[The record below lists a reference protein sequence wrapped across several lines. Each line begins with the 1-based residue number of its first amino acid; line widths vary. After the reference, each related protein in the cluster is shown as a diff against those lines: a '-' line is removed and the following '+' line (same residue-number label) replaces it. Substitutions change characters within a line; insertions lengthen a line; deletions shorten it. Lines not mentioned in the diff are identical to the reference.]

1 MEPTDMFGILAL
13 VSLCAF
19 VFGICLH
26 AWESEYAQIVVAVS
40 LLGLVLFGLSW
51 VAFSFADK
59 QSKSFTDKRDLIAPL
74 MSAKLDKVC
83 DRLGVVPNSDLR
95 SNCFE
100 RDGLRVWRD
109 NGRLYV
115 ASLLGREAVTDLI
128 VDEDRL
134 LGGYFNSIIYL
145 SDSLDLRRLPYLA
158 RSEG

>member
-1 MEPTDMFGILAL
+1 MEPTDMFGILAI
-13 VSLCAF
+13 VSLCAL

-26 AWESEYAQIVVAVS
+26 AWKSENAYIVTTISS
-40 LLGLVLFGLSW
+40 LTLVLFGFAW
-51 VAFSFADK
+51 VAFYFIET
-59 QSKSFTDKRDLIAPL
+59 KSQEFTDRRDFIAPL

-83 DRLGVVPNSDLR
+83 DRLGVVPNSGLR

-100 RDGLRVWRD
+100 REGLRVWRE

-115 ASLLGREAVTDLI
+115 ASLLGSEAVTDLI

-134 LGGYFNSIIYL
+134 LGGYSNSIIYL
-145 SDSLDLRRLPYLA
+145 SDNLDLRRLPYLA